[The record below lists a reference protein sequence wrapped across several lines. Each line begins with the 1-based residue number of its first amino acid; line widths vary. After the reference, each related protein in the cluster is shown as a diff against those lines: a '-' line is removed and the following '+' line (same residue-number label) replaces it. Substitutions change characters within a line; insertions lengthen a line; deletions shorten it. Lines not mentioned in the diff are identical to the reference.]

1 MTDAPSIPLLRAALA
16 QTAPA
21 ARLEEAPME
30 DTEAFART
38 LWEQLQPD
46 LFLSIERPGKAS
58 NGHFHN
64 MRGTVIDAMTADT
77 DCLLALAAE
86 RGCVTVAI
94 GDGGNE
100 LGMGAL
106 LPQIAAGV
114 PHGAEIG
121 AVLPA
126 QYTLG
131 AGVSNWWGPGLAALL
146 SHETGRNLMLTPEED
161 RALLQAV
168 VNAGAV
174 DGCTK
179 ERALSVD
186 SYPVSVQ
193 LDLRR
198 RLAELCGL

>member
-1 MTDAPSIPLLRAALA
+1 M
-16 QTAPA
+16 
-21 ARLEEAPME
+21 
-30 DTEAFART
+30 
-38 LWEQLQPD
+38 
-46 LFLSIERPGKAS
+46 
-58 NGHFHN
+58 
-64 MRGTVIDAMTADT
+64 
-77 DCLLALAAE
+77 ALAAE

>member
-1 MTDAPSIPLLRAALA
+1 
-16 QTAPA
+16 
-21 ARLEEAPME
+21 
-30 DTEAFART
+30 
-38 LWEQLQPD
+38 
-46 LFLSIERPGKAS
+46 
-58 NGHFHN
+58 
-64 MRGTVIDAMTADT
+64 
-77 DCLLALAAE
+77 
-86 RGCVTVAI
+86 
-94 GDGGNE
+94 
-100 LGMGAL
+100 MGAL
-106 LPQIAAGV
+106 LPQIPAGV
-114 PHGAEIG
+114 PHGAELG

-126 QYTLG
+126 QYTVG